1 MSRPISSLTVSLL
14 VGLALL
20 GAVGLLFL
28 PRIAPPSGLWWET
41 AWNTLHFPGF
51 VLITIALE
59 RVLAWG
65 VACAHR
71 RRLLAVAV
79 AVLIAVG
86 SELAH
91 DLLGRSS
98 SWGDL
103 LFDAVGIAF
112 GLLLLVA
119 VPRAGTRGRWAL
131 AGAGVLLVLVLLTP
145 GWRGMAVAAG
155 HRAAFPDLA
164 NFSQRGTLALWRAQG
179 NATLALDPGRE
190 VLEVRIGAGNFS
202 GVSLWPAAGDW
213 RGKSAL
219 NLVIDNP
226 GEPFWLGIRIDDAS
240 PGASRHGDRYNGER
254 EIGPGR
260 VTLRLPLAE
269 IERGPAERALDLG
282 RIRRLALFTGKE
294 SSGRRFTVVS
304 AFLD

>member
-1 MSRPISSLTVSLL
+1 MATLWL
-14 VGLALL
+14 VLALS
-20 GAVGLLFL
+20 GALGLLFL
-28 PRIAPPSGLWWET
+28 PRIGPPAGLWWET
-41 AWNTLHFPGF
+41 AWNTLHFLGF
-51 VLITIALE
+51 VLITIGLE
-59 RVLAWG
+59 RLFSLG
-65 VACAHR
+65 VACPHR
-71 RRLLAVAV
+71 RRRLAVAG
-79 AVLIAVG
+79 AVMVAVG
-86 SELAH
+86 SELTH

-103 LFDAVGIAF
+103 LFDAVGIGF

-119 VPRAGTRGRWAL
+119 VPRAGTRGRWVL
-131 AGAGVLLVLVLLTP
+131 AGAGLGIVVVLLTP

-179 NATLALDPGRE
+179 NATLALDAE
-190 VLEVRIGAGNFS
+190 QAALKVRIGAGNFS

-213 RGKSAL
+213 RGHSAL

-240 PGASRHGDRYNGER
+240 PGSSRYDDRYNGER
-254 EIGPGR
+254 EIGAGR
-260 VTLRLPLAE
+260 VTLRFPLAE
-269 IERGPAERALDLG
+269 IEQGPAERTLDLG

-294 SSGRRFTVVS
+294 AAERRFTVVS